1 MRHRFRYSFCRMLQN
16 WVLAADLK
24 KQHKN
29 TLKTGKQQEKNQMT
43 DDNCVA
49 SLPFLR
55 RGD

>member
-1 MRHRFRYSFCRMLQN
+1 MLQN
-16 WVLAADLK
+16 WVRAADLK

-49 SLPFLR
+49 SVPFLR